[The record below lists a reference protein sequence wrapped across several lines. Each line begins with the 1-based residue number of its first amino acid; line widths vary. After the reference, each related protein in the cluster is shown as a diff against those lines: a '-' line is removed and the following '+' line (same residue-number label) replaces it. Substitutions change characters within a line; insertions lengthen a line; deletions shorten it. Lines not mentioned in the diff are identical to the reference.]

1 MTMLLGSIEAGGTK
15 MVCAVGNTNYQIKDS
30 IHIPTA
36 TPEETLGKIIDYFK
50 QFDNLSA
57 IGIASFGPIE
67 IRRSS
72 PKYGYI
78 TDTPKPG
85 WSNVDFVGPIKKA
98 LNVPIAWTTDVNGSA
113 YGEYLMATL
122 FNRRIHSLVYFTIGT
137 GVGGGAVID
146 GHFVGEQGHTE
157 MGHIR
162 VKRHPD
168 DLDFKGICPFH
179 GDCLEGLVAGP
190 TFDARLGKPG
200 KEVPLTDHVW
210 DIMAYYVAQAALDTT
225 LMYRPA
231 QIVFG
236 GGVIS
241 EDFLKKVRAE
251 FKKLLNDY
259 VEVGDLDQYITM
271 PMAKNNGS
279 ATIGDFALAL
289 QAATE

>member
-1 MTMLLGSIEAGGTK
+1 
-15 MVCAVGNTNYQIKDS
+15 MV
-30 IHIPTA
+30 
-36 TPEETLGKIIDYFK
+36 
-50 QFDNLSA
+50 
-57 IGIASFGPIE
+57 
-67 IRRSS
+67 
-72 PKYGYI
+72 
-78 TDTPKPG
+78 
-85 WSNVDFVGPIKKA
+85 
-98 LNVPIAWTTDVNGSA
+98 
-113 YGEYLMATL
+113 
-122 FNRRIHSLVYFTIGT
+122 
-137 GVGGGAVID
+137 
-146 GHFVGEQGHTE
+146 
-157 MGHIR
+157 HIR

-259 VEVGDLDQYITM
+259 VEVGDLDKYITM

>member
-1 MTMLLGSIEAGGTK
+1 M
-15 MVCAVGNTNYQIKDS
+15 
-30 IHIPTA
+30 
-36 TPEETLGKIIDYFK
+36 
-50 QFDNLSA
+50 
-57 IGIASFGPIE
+57 
-67 IRRSS
+67 
-72 PKYGYI
+72 
-78 TDTPKPG
+78 
-85 WSNVDFVGPIKKA
+85 
-98 LNVPIAWTTDVNGSA
+98 PIAWTTDVNGSA

-146 GHFVGEQGHTE
+146 GNFVGEQGHTE

-200 KEVPLTDHVW
+200 KEVPLTGHVW

-259 VEVGDLDQYITM
+259 VEVGDLDKYITM

>member
-30 IHIPTA
+30 IHIPTT

-113 YGEYLMATL
+113 YGEYLMAT
-122 FNRRIHSLVYFTIGT
+122 
-137 GVGGGAVID
+137 
-146 GHFVGEQGHTE
+146 
-157 MGHIR
+157 
-162 VKRHPD
+162 
-168 DLDFKGICPFH
+168 CPFH

-259 VEVGDLDQYITM
+259 VEVGDLDKYITM